1 MITYTFL
8 EQGPERGLSRLMDQG
23 VDEQRHGELVQMA
36 VGTSQQLPQT
46 WHEQLLE
53 REDEEAFLLLVG
65 LLQAVGVDDEEL
77 QAEEELVEGVD
88 VGDAVELLEK

>member
-1 MITYTFL
+1 
-8 EQGPERGLSRLMDQG
+8 
-23 VDEQRHGELVQMA
+23 
-36 VGTSQQLPQT
+36 
-46 WHEQLLE
+46 
-53 REDEEAFLLLVG
+53 LLLVG